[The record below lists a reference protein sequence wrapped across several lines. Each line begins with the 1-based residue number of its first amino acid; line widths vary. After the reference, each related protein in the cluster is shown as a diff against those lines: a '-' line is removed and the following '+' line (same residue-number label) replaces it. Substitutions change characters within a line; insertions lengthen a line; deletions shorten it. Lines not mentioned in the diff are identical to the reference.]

1 MTEFYIID
9 YTFKQV
15 ALDPN
20 KPTELTLDAPYVIAQ
35 ISHQA
40 RKLTMELLDS
50 NGMVV
55 ETLRKQ
61 EYLGRNCTNNLAQA
75 SDRCDAYNTYG
86 WDGKLSGGKTAPNGT
101 YQLRVKVLKALGD
114 ESVASDTEVYTS
126 QKFTVAR
133 P

>member
-1 MTEFYIID
+1 M
-9 YTFKQV
+9 
-15 ALDPN
+15 ALDAAKPN
-20 KPTELTLDAPYVIAQ
+20 ELTLDAPYVIAQ

-40 RKLTMELLDS
+40 RKLTMELLDG
-50 NGMVV
+50 NGAVV
-55 ETLRKQ
+55 DTLLKQ
-61 EYLGRNCTNNLAQA
+61 EYLGRNCTNDV
-75 SDRCDAYNTYG
+75 SKTSSTCDAYNTYS
-86 WDGKLSGGKTAPNGT
+86 WDGKLSNGSAAANGT